1 MPPILFPDG
10 SAPGKDAVEGSGRLV
25 NAYSERLAPGGPSSA
40 VIRRAPGLT
49 AFCATSETGFRGMW
63 YDGGSYIYAAWQDE
77 LFRIDSDGVETSVGA
92 LQSARLTFLSS
103 ATSSSN
109 LTTYTYAAVSLG
121 TAHFNRR
128 IVVSVIFDDP
138 GDSPLASLTIGG
150 VSATLV
156 KSQNSAVAL
165 YIALVPTGTTGD
177 IVVTYATAANRS
189 GIGVWRLDGVT
200 SNTPYGTDGVNV
212 TGNSVVTFSAGLTVP
227 ASGVRVAAS
236 QSDASATTTWLEP
249 APASE
254 RFDEVVESAKTQS
267 GANDTNPATY
277 GAVYKLLVSSAAAGS
292 HTLSVAAASWGGAPS
307 VADIVTF
314 AKNNKATTPDQ
325 VLCTPTMGAYTFTT
339 STTTVLNVNSE
350 IPNSVC
356 FGEGYFF
363 FTTPGGLCYASGI
376 NATTVSSLDVIR
388 CEARA
393 EALIRG
399 VFWNGELYLFSE
411 THAEVWASNGN
422 PNATGFPLNRTT
434 VIWRGLIAPL
444 AVCGFEEGFEGGL
457 IWVADDNSVRA
468 LVGYQPQAISTP
480 DIERAI
486 EACTNKSAIRCF
498 VYDVD
503 GHACV
508 VVDLA
513 GEATWVY
520 DLMEGGKWHERRSS
534 GSNAWKMTGN
544 SVKAFG
550 KWIAGDRTS
559 GNLYQIDA
567 STYTEDG
574 TALSFVAES
583 IAMEAFPQ
591 RLQIPRADFNFG
603 MGVGTDAVPEPQ
615 VSVQWSDDGGHRWS
629 DPVTRSL
636 GENGRRKMQVRV
648 NRMGLTGVKGRRFR
662 LTIDDP
668 VYVALL
674 AGSMEVE
681 ARKS

>member
-1 MPPILFPDG
+1 MAQILFPAS
-10 SAPGKDAVEGSGRLV
+10 SAPGNDAVEGSGRLI
-25 NAYSERLAPGGPSSA
+25 NAYSEGLPEGAPGQQ

-63 YDGGSYIYAAWQDE
+63 HDGGTKLYAAWEGE
-77 LFRIDSDGVETSVGA
+77 LFHIDSTGAETSIGV
-92 LQSARLTFLSS
+92 LPSARLTFL
-103 ATSSSN
+103 TSTTNTAN
-109 LTTYTYAAVSLG
+109 LTTYTYSAVALG

-128 IVVSVIFDDP
+128 IVVAVFFNAADDYP
-138 GDSPLASLTIGG
+138 PAAMTIGG
-150 VSATLV
+150 VSATLLV
-156 KSQNSAVAL
+156 TQSSAIAL

-177 IVVTYATAANRS
+177 IVVTYATAANNS
-189 GIGVWRLDGVT
+189 AIGVWRLDGV
-200 SNTPYGTDGVNV
+200 SSSTPHATASTTGSGSIGIPAGGVAIMGQNVGGFDTGAFTTDYNDDVESGNNNV
-212 TGNSVVTFSAGLTVP
+212 GGH
-227 ASGVRVAAS
+227 ASSSVAAS
-236 QSDASATTTWLEP
+236 
-249 APASE
+249 
-254 RFDEVVESAKTQS
+254 
-267 GANDTNPATY
+267 
-277 GAVYKLLVSSAAAGS
+277 VSYTGGVAAGA
-292 HTLSVAAASWGGAPS
+292 SVAASWAASP
-307 VADIVTF
+307 DIVTF
-314 AKNNKATTPDQ
+314 AKNNKTPTPDQ
-325 VLCTPTMGAYTFTT
+325 VLVTPNSGAYTFTT
-339 STTTVLNVNSE
+339 SAISVLDVNSE
-350 IPNSVC
+350 VPNSVC

-376 NATTVSSLDVIR
+376 NSTSVNSLDVIR

-393 EALIRG
+393 EPLIRG

-457 IWVADDNSVRA
+457 IWVADDNSVRVLA
-468 LVGYQPQAISTP
+468 GYQPQTISTP
-480 DIERAI
+480 DVERAI
-486 EACTNKSAIRCF
+486 EACTNKSSIRCF
-498 VYDVD
+498 VYDLD

-508 VVDLA
+508 VVDVA

-520 DLMEGGKWHERRSS
+520 DLTEGGKWHERKSD
-534 GSNAWKMTGN
+534 GLDAWKMTGN

-559 GNLYQIDA
+559 GNLYQIDQSA
-567 STYTEDG
+567 YDEDG
-574 TALSFVAES
+574 TTLSFVAES

-591 RLQIPRADFNFG
+591 RLQIPRADFNFA
-603 MGVGTDAVPEPQ
+603 MGVGTDAVAEPA
-615 VSVQWSDDGGHRWS
+615 VKIQWSDDGGHRWS
-629 DPVTRSL
+629 DPVSRSL

-662 LTIDDP
+662 LTVDDP
-668 VYVALL
+668 VYVGLL